1 MEEQTENEQIKKKL
15 YIPLILMPDKS
26 IFDIGISFNFDSAK
40 LDLERSWDRLK
51 AERKNKFIKL
61 IKEVEIEL

>member
-1 MEEQTENEQIKKKL
+1 MRKQTENTPIKKKL

-26 IFDIGISFNFDSAK
+26 IFDIGIAFNFDSAK
-40 LDLERSWDRLK
+40 SDLDRTWDRLK
-51 AERKNKFIKL
+51 AERKNEFIKL